1 MASYYLDAYSS
12 HICVVGNGKIQIWFE
27 ALGTGDMD
35 EIGTLRIMVY
45 ESSDNATW
53 TWKKLTC
60 MTITPLCLLPT
71 IFIIHLMLSIMGQTE
86 NTTKLTCVSGRE
98 KMVLETHATFGL
110 FLSVPPK

>member
-1 MASYYLDAYSS
+1 MKKATALFLRIIAISLILAITFPLTAYATDDGGIMPMASYYLDAYSS

-53 TWKKLTC
+53 TWKN
-60 MTITPLCLLPT
+60 LL
-71 IFIIHLMLSIMGQTE
+71 
-86 NTTKLTCVSGRE
+86 
-98 KMVLETHATFGL
+98 A
-110 FLSVPPK
+110 